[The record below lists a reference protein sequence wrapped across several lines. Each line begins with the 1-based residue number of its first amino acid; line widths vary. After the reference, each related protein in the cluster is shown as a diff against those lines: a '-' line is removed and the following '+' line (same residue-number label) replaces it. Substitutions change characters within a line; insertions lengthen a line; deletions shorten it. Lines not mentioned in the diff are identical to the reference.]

1 MGDFPPVYDESE
13 LPPLPEGKCG
23 RRNKRCRD
31 CGYRFEAGDKTWT
44 CPMCGGDRRCRSPKY
59 KKFDTCRMHGGGGGR
74 PPSQKYTIGRNIQ
87 AAYNR
92 ILASP
97 ELLNVSQ
104 EIASVDARIDQLHR
118 MLADANGAA
127 FDMIEQGLKEARNG
141 LMFGNQGKL
150 SRGISM
156 ALDGVTQFQTE
167 KEIWRL
173 IRENTLLSL
182 KLKDSQRKWN
192 LEAHQMLSVQQ
203 IIEVI
208 ALFQQLVFRYLT
220 NPIDRKNFILDIEKY
235 LPRKDDVIDIE

>member
-1 MGDFPPVYDESE
+1 MGEFHPVYDESK
-13 LPPLPEGKCG
+13 LQPLPEGKCG
-23 RRNKRCRD
+23 RRNKKCRD
-31 CGYRFEAGDKTWT
+31 CGYRFEKGDKNLI
-44 CPMCGGDRRCRSPKY
+44 CPMCGADRRCLAPKY
-59 KKFDTCRMHGGGGGR
+59 KTFVTCRMHGGGGGK

-104 EIASVDARIDQLHR
+104 EIASVDARIDQLHK
-118 MLADANGAA
+118 MLDEANGAA
-127 FDMIEQGLKEARNG
+127 FDLIEQGLREARNG
-141 LMFGNQGKL
+141 LMFGNQGKM
-150 SRGISM
+150 SRGIAM

-167 KEIWRL
+167 KEIWHL
-173 IRENTLLSL
+173 IRTNTFLSL

-192 LEAHQMLSVQQ
+192 LEAQQMLSVQQ

-235 LPRKDDVIDIE
+235 LPRSDDVIDIE